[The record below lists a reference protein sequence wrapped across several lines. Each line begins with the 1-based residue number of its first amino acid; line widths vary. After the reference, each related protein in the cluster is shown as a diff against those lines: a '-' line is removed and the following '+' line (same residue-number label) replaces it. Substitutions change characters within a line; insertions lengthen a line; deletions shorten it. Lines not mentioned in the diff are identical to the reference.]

1 MQPHTLRFQG
11 IGASPSSHMNFLRL
25 SGMGIGTI
33 AFGRAD
39 IDVPPLEDYHLVIFC
54 LTGSAIVHSGNI
66 DLTIDSRSGIVCS
79 PDLALRASFSADCEQ
94 FLLRIDRRRLA
105 KFNGA
110 RRARLSPRIDLC
122 SPRTQPLLMTLRN
135 LAADPATVQ
144 LIRDNAR
151 VAEDYEQLL
160 LRLLFSAQE
169 EDPMGLS
176 DTIRPRSLRRAI
188 EFIHDHVAED
198 ITLADI
204 AAAADVPER
213 TLQDA
218 FQQFEDATP
227 MGYLR
232 DLRLKQ
238 ARSQLLADRGDRSVT
253 EIAVGL
259 GINHLGRFAKTYAER
274 FGERPSQTLR
284 RRY

>member
-1 MQPHTLRFQG
+1 MR
-11 IGASPSSHMNFLRL
+11 
-25 SGMGIGTI
+25 
-33 AFGRAD
+33 
-39 IDVPPLEDYHLVIFC
+39 
-54 LTGSAIVHSGNI
+54 
-66 DLTIDSRSGIVCS
+66 IDS
-79 PDLALRASFSADCEQ
+79 
-94 FLLRIDRRRLA
+94 RRLA

-122 SPRTQPLLMTLRN
+122 SPRSQPLLLTLRN

-160 LRLLFSAQE
+160 LRLLFAAQE
-169 EDPMGLS
+169 EDPMGMS
-176 DTIRPRSLRRAI
+176 DNIRPRSLRRAI

-204 AAAADVPER
+204 SAAADVPER

-238 ARSQLLADRGDRSVT
+238 ARLQLLADRGDRSVT

-284 RRY
+284 RRC